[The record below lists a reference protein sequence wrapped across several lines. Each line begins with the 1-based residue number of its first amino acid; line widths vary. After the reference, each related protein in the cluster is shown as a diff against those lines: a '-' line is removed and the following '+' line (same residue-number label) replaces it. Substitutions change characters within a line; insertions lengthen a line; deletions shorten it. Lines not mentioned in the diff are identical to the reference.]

1 MLHPFRH
8 AVNFLIFFRGAQFF
22 LLRSVCCNIHILP
35 CSFAVLKYHIWN
47 LYGKINLRL
56 MRQSSSL
63 ILRYTAEVKQINFAK
78 RLDSALSGIFAPRAR
93 KKLISRTP
101 RYKAAENFDGIPGY
115 LTINSICI
123 SLHFWLYYVN
133 MSYIKQS

>member
-1 MLHPFRH
+1 
-8 AVNFLIFFRGAQFF
+8 
-22 LLRSVCCNIHILP
+22 
-35 CSFAVLKYHIWN
+35 
-47 LYGKINLRL
+47 

-63 ILRYTAEVKQINFAK
+63 ILRYTTEAKQINFAK
-78 RLDSALSGIFAPRAR
+78 WLDGALSGIFALCAR

-123 SLHFWLYYVN
+123 SLHFRLYYVN

>member
-1 MLHPFRH
+1 
-8 AVNFLIFFRGAQFF
+8 
-22 LLRSVCCNIHILP
+22 
-35 CSFAVLKYHIWN
+35 
-47 LYGKINLRL
+47 

-115 LTINSICI
+115 LTINSMK
-123 SLHFWLYYVN
+123 SQGVN
-133 MSYIKQS
+133 AKKCKKFYFDVL

>member
-1 MLHPFRH
+1 
-8 AVNFLIFFRGAQFF
+8 
-22 LLRSVCCNIHILP
+22 
-35 CSFAVLKYHIWN
+35 
-47 LYGKINLRL
+47 

-63 ILRYTAEVKQINFAK
+63 ILRYTAEVKRINFANDLTA
-78 RLDSALSGIFAPRAR
+78 RFRESLRRVRA

-123 SLHFWLYYVN
+123 SLHFRLYYVN